1 MSKSELKSKA
11 RLKQQYADEIAK
23 KLMAELKLKN
33 LHDVPKLE
41 KIVLNI
47 GLGKA
52 KDDKKML
59 EVATT
64 TIKKI
69 SGQQPVQTVAKQSI
83 AAFKLRE
90 GNKIGLKVT
99 LRDDR
104 MYEFLDRLINVV
116 LPRFRDFHGLSRKA
130 FDEQGNYSIGI
141 PDQTVFPEI
150 TFEDSPLTHGLQAV
164 IIVKAKQPEHSLAL
178 LESFGMP
185 FEKLEERGEE

>member
-1 MSKSELKSKA
+1 MSKATISTKA
-11 RLKQQYADEIAK
+11 RLKIQYDSEIAK
-23 KLMAELKLKN
+23 KLMKELKLKN
-33 LHDVPKLE
+33 IHDVPKLE
-41 KIVLNI
+41 KIVLNV

-69 SGQQPVQTVAKQSI
+69 TGQQPVQTVAKQSI

-116 LPRFRDFHGLSRKA
+116 LPRFRDFHGLSRKS
-130 FDEQGNYSIGI
+130 FDGQGNYSIGI

-150 TFEDSPLTHGLQAV
+150 TFEDSPLTHGLQVV
-164 IIVKAKQPEHSLAL
+164 INVKAKKSEHSLVL